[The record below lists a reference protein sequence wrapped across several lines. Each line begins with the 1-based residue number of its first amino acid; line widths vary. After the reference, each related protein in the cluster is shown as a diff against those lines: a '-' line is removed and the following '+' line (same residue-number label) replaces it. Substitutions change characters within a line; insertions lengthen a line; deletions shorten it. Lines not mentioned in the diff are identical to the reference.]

1 MPFVEE
7 AMVLAIALL
16 RGQNQTK
23 DRAQAYSDSSLAVG
37 GRGSEVHE
45 VRAEAAKLL
54 TAVLA
59 SSDGALEA
67 CSHLLVEARRAV
79 GAAAAAEPPEGS
91 PALRGICEKLL
102 RCMAP

>member
-1 MPFVEE
+1 M
-7 AMVLAIALL
+7 
-16 RGQNQTK
+16 
-23 DRAQAYSDSSLAVG
+23 
-37 GRGSEVHE
+37 E

-91 PALRGICEKLL
+91 AALRGICEQLL